1 LHFLIAQ
8 RENRTMRTAV
18 FGYGSLVS
26 PASFAETLAR
36 EPGPLIPAR
45 LSGWRRR
52 WSVGRDNRSAEKTFA
67 RPGGEVPPF
76 VIGLNI
82 EAAPVKD
89 ARGNDALAPNGALI
103 ELSEA
108 ELDRLDL
115 REMRYRRVD
124 VSDAIGS
131 DAPFD
136 RIVAYTAREEHYF
149 PEPPEGAVAM
159 APYLRA
165 VEAAFRAL
173 GDGQWGLFLDTTG
186 MPPVELI
193 EPQLVRDEI
202 PPGNPRGW

>member
-1 LHFLIAQ
+1 
-8 RENRTMRTAV
+8 MPTAV

-26 PASFAETLAR
+26 PASFAETLGR
-36 EPGPLIPAR
+36 EPDLVMLAR
-45 LSGWRRR
+45 LNGWRRR
-52 WSVGRDNRSAEKTFA
+52 WTVGRDNRSAEKTFA
-67 RPGGEVPPF
+67 RPDGTIPPW

-82 EAAPVKD
+82 EALPAQTG
-89 ARGNDALAPNGALI
+89 RGEEALAPNGALI
-103 ELSEA
+103 ELSED

-124 VSDAIGS
+124 VSDAIEA
-131 DAPFD
+131 DAAFD
-136 RIVAYTAREEHYF
+136 RVLAYTARDEHHF
-149 PEPPEGAVAM
+149 PDPPEGAVAM
-159 APYLRA
+159 APYIRA

-173 GDGQWGLFLDTTG
+173 GDDQWALFLDTTG

>member
-1 LHFLIAQ
+1 MKL
-8 RENRTMRTAV
+8 AV

-26 PASFAETLAR
+26 PASFAETLGR
-36 EPGPLIPAR
+36 EPDRVVPAR
-45 LSGWRRR
+45 LPGWRRR

-67 RPGGEVPPF
+67 RADGKVPPW

-82 EAAPVKD
+82 EAASTDSEDDV
-89 ARGNDALAPNGALI
+89 LAPNGALI

-108 ELDRLDL
+108 ELERLDL

-124 VSDAIGS
+124 VSEAFDAELG
-131 DAPFD
+131 FGQV
-136 RIVAYTAREEHYF
+136 VAYTARDEHF
-149 PEPPEGAVAM
+149 HPEPPAGAVAM

-173 GDGQWGLFLDTTG
+173 GEGEWERFLQTTG
-186 MPPVELI
+186 PPPVELI

>member
-1 LHFLIAQ
+1 
-8 RENRTMRTAV
+8 MRTAV

-26 PASFAETLAR
+26 PASFAETLGR
-36 EPGPLIPAR
+36 EPDSVMPAR
-45 LSGWRRR
+45 LNGWRRR

-67 RPGGEVPPF
+67 RPDGEVPPW

-82 EAAPVKD
+82 EVAPAGAVADED
-89 ARGNDALAPNGALI
+89 APAPNGALI

-108 ELDRLDL
+108 ELGRLDL

-124 VSDAIGS
+124 VSDAIEA
-131 DAPFD
+131 DAAFD
-136 RIVAYTAREEHYF
+136 RVLAYTAREEHYF

-173 GDGQWGLFLDTTG
+173 GDDQWALFLDTTG

>member
-1 LHFLIAQ
+1 
-8 RENRTMRTAV
+8 MRIAV

-26 PASFAETLAR
+26 RASFAETLGR
-36 EPGPLIPAR
+36 EPADVVPAR
-45 LSGWRRR
+45 LNGWRRR

-67 RPGGEVPPF
+67 RPDGEVPPW
-76 VIGLNI
+76 VIGLNV
-82 EAAPVKD
+82 ERARASSD
-89 ARGNDALAPNGALI
+89 ADFAPNGALI
-103 ELSEA
+103 ELSES

-124 VSDAIGS
+124 VSDAI
-131 DAPFD
+131 DAGGFD
-136 RIVAYTAREEHYF
+136 LVVAYTARDEHF
-149 PEPPEGAVAM
+149 HPEPPAGAVAM

-165 VEAAFRAL
+165 VEAAFHELA
-173 GDGQWGLFLDTTG
+173 DGQWELFLKTTG

>member
-1 LHFLIAQ
+1 
-8 RENRTMRTAV
+8 MRTAV

-36 EPGPLIPAR
+36 EPGSVIPAR
-45 LSGWRRR
+45 LRGWRRR

-67 RPGGEVPPF
+67 RPDGEVPPW

-82 EAAPVKD
+82 EAAPAKD

-124 VSDAIGS
+124 VSDAIDS

-149 PEPPEGAVAM
+149 SEPPEGAVAM

-173 GDGQWGLFLDTTG
+173 GDGQWDLFLDTTG
-186 MPPVELI
+186 RPPVELI
-193 EPQLVRDEI
+193 EPHLVRDEI

>member
-1 LHFLIAQ
+1 
-8 RENRTMRTAV
+8 MRTAV

-26 PASFAETLAR
+26 PASFAETLGR
-36 EPGPLIPAR
+36 EPDSVMPAR
-45 LSGWRRR
+45 LNGWRRR

-67 RPGGEVPPF
+67 RLDGEVPPW

-82 EAAPVKD
+82 EAAP
-89 ARGNDALAPNGALI
+89 AGAEAGEDALAPNGALI
-103 ELSEA
+103 ELREA

-124 VSDAIGS
+124 VSDAIEA
-131 DAPFD
+131 DAAFD
-136 RIVAYTAREEHYF
+136 RVLAYTAREEHYF
-149 PEPPEGAVAM
+149 PEPPAGAVAM

-165 VEAAFRAL
+165 VEAAFRTL
-173 GDGQWGLFLDTTG
+173 GDDQWALFLDTTG